1 MGNWLGR
8 YGIWY
13 RCSLYFMQPLLW
25 ILLLTSFISC
35 TSESKKQPIVL
46 RQPAALPPKDSLEN
60 YSLTKQKIISLR
72 DSLRRIYN
80 SANNN
85 QAKAIVNSSENI
97 FTHAVID
104 KLIAHWYGTAWDFN
118 GITEEPGKGQIACG
132 YFVTTILRDA
142 GFKVQRIKLAQS
154 PASIII
160 EKVAGKNAIRHFGL
174 KSVKYV
180 DSVVKSM
187 GEGLYVVGLDFH
199 VGFLYNDGVGV
210 YFIHSNYIRRQGVV
224 KELIQQ
230 SAAFANSKYR
240 LVGKITRESITK
252 NWLQ

>member
-1 MGNWLGR
+1 MR
-8 YGIWY
+8 
-13 RCSLYFMQPLLW
+13 PLLW
-25 ILLLTSFISC
+25 TLLLASLISC
-35 TSESKKQPIVL
+35 NPENKKQPIVL
-46 RQPAALPPKDSLEN
+46 RQPVALPLKDSLEN
-60 YSLTKQKIISLR
+60 YSITKQKIIFLR
-72 DSLRRIYN
+72 DSLRRIYHIQ
-80 SANNN
+80 SDS
-85 QAKAIVNSSENI
+85 IENI
-97 FTHAVID
+97 FTHAVVD
-104 KLIAHWYGTAWDFN
+104 KLIIHWYGTTWDFN

-160 EKVAGKNAIRHFGL
+160 EKVADKNAIRHFSL
-174 KSVKYV
+174 KSVNYV

-199 VGFLYNDGVGV
+199 VGFLHNDGASV
-210 YFIHSNYIRRQGVV
+210 YFIHSNYIRREGVV

-240 LVGKITRESITK
+240 VIGKIGKASLTK
-252 NWLQ
+252 NWLLSGQ